1 MNQPL
6 WIIAPVLTL
15 ATLAA
20 LADVKDRR
28 IPNHLTFP
36 ALAIALVSHAMLG
49 GRDGFLDALTGMAIA
64 GGVLLPGWL
73 MGWMGAGDVK
83 LVAAIGAWLGM
94 PGAVFALLGSL
105 IAGGLV
111 SVVMAA
117 RNRVLFRTLHG
128 AAMLGMWGFAR
139 AGRGVSAPPVTTGI
153 RFPFAVAVLA
163 GSTFALMVA
172 R

>member
-1 MNQPL
+1 MTQPL

-15 ATLAA
+15 VTLAA
-20 LADVKDRR
+20 QADVKSRR

-36 ALAIALVSHAMLG
+36 ALAIALVSHAAFG
-49 GRDGFLDALTGMAIA
+49 GRDGFLDSVTGMAIA
-64 GGVLLPGWL
+64 GGVLVPGWM

-94 PGAVFALLGSL
+94 PGAVFAVLGSL
-105 IAGGLV
+105 IAGGVV
-111 SVVMAA
+111 SLVMAL
-117 RNRVLFRTLHG
+117 RQGVLVRTLQG
-128 AAMLGMWGFAR
+128 AAMLGVTGLTR
-139 AGRGVSAPPVTTGI
+139 AGRGGAAPPMTTGI

-163 GSTFALMVA
+163 GATFALMVP